1 MATLTEAKL
10 KQMIVEVLNE
20 VRVAP
25 DHRHFATDEQI
36 RKIQDLIDSGNPE
49 YIEQAKMLLDALG
62 ASPSYFDDYMR
73 YSEVGEVEKLANK
86 HAANKAS
93 LPPGEY
99 EGGLDDLEDY
109 FKELDRFEDREWK
122 RGRPDDEPA
131 REFYDR
137 YKSVEDM
144 YDYKGDLK

>member
-10 KQMIVEVLNE
+10 KQMIVEVINE
-20 VRVAP
+20 VRIAP
-25 DHRHFATDEQI
+25 VPPSVLSPEELSKVHG
-36 RKIQDLIDSGNPE
+36 LIDSGDE
-49 YIEQAKMLLDALG
+49 SYINMARSIIDGKRG
-62 ASPSYFDDYMR
+62 NPSYVDDYMR
-73 YSEVGEVEKLANK
+73 YREVGEVEKLANK
-86 HAANKAS
+86 HAASRAS

-122 RGRPDDEPA
+122 RGRSDNEPA

-137 YKSVEDM
+137 YKSVEDL